1 MSTDRKR
8 VYAAIAVAVVAV
20 CMTAA
25 ALYMQLSRRAALA
38 LSSGDAAVS
47 MSSPG
52 SVAPAAAASRSAA
65 PTIEASAERLERRL
79 REKGGAADDWA
90 LLARSYV
97 QMRRYPEAVDAFA
110 HALEQMPGN
119 AAFLA
124 EQSAARK
131 AATDSTATR

>member
-20 CMTAA
+20 CVTAVG
-25 ALYMQLSRRAALA
+25 LYAQLSRRAALA
-38 LSSGDAAVS
+38 ASSGEATVS
-47 MSSPG
+47 VSSPG
-52 SVAPAAAASRSAA
+52 TVAPVSAASRPAA

-79 REKGGAADDWA
+79 KEKGGAADDWA

-131 AATDSTATR
+131 AATESTATR